1 MKRYS
6 TLSVALY
13 CLFLSLSSLPIS
25 AQAPGNTTQATRGW
39 LTVET
44 IMRDPAW
51 IGIAPS
57 SPFWSEDGE
66 RLYFTWRREGDAG
79 DSLYVSIRGG
89 TPRRATLDE
98 RKALTSQSGD
108 YSKDF
113 AKKVFSRNG
122 DIFLLDI
129 KRGSEAQLTNTL
141 ASEFNPR
148 FLANEQS
155 IAFEREGNIFIRE
168 LGSGLER
175 QVTNIR
181 SGAKAPDASKTELQ
195 KTIEKQ
201 QLELFDV
208 LRKRKNDR
216 DAAKKYQELLEQKK
230 PKVFY
235 TGQKNAFALS
245 ISPDA
250 RFVTFILSQSAQDA
264 KRTIVPNFVTE
275 SGFTEDIPAR
285 TKVGEPQAKFE
296 LYVYDVVRDTT
307 LQVKPDSLE
316 GLIPTK
322 APGDTSKIKL
332 QARSVFYTSPS
343 WAEEGHRAV
352 VQIFSQDNKDR
363 WIVVLNPEKV
373 QFTTLLDH
381 QRDSAWIGGPGISAF
396 GSADGSIGWMPD
408 GKRIWFQSEADGW
421 SHLYVIGADSATK
434 TNRVQLTKGH
444 FEVYEPFISR
454 DKKRWYFHSNEV
466 HFGERHLYS
475 MPLEGGTPTRIT
487 TKEGRNDVL
496 ISPDE
501 KQLAVLH
508 SFSNKPPELFLMPN
522 KANADGSAETKQ
534 ITQSL
539 SPEFS
544 RYAWRAPEV
553 LTFKARDGAN
563 VPARVYTPDAS
574 RSNGAAV
581 VFVHGAGYLQNAHKW
596 WSTYFREYMFHNL
609 LVDKGY
615 TVLDVDYR
623 ASAGLGRNWRTGIYR
638 FMGGKDLDDQ
648 VDGAKFLVEKYG
660 VDAKRIGIYGGSYGG
675 FITFMAMFTQPGVF
689 AAGAAL
695 RPVTDWAHYNHGYT
709 SAILNIPQDD
719 SVAYRRSSPIYHA
732 AGLQGALLICH
743 GMVDVNVH
751 YQDAVRLVQRLIE
764 LKKENWEFASYPVED
779 HGFREPTSWMDE
791 YKRILKLFDS
801 NLQKK

>member
-6 TLSVALY
+6 TLSVALC
-13 CLFLSLSSLPIS
+13 CLFLSFSSLPIF
-25 AQAPGNTTQATRGW
+25 AQTPGNTTSATRGW

-44 IMRDPAW
+44 IMRDPSW
-51 IGIAPS
+51 IGTAPS

-79 DSLYVSIRGG
+79 DSLYVSVRGAA
-89 TPRRATLDE
+89 PRRATLDE

-108 YSKDF
+108 YTKDF
-113 AKKVFSRNG
+113 TKKVFSRNG

-129 KRGSEAQLTNTL
+129 KRGSETQLTNTL
-141 ASEFNPR
+141 STEFNPR

-155 IAFEREGNIFIRE
+155 IAFEREGNIFIRD
-168 LGSGLER
+168 LGSGLEQ

-181 SGAKAPDASKTELQ
+181 SGAKTPDAPKTELQ

-235 TGQKNAFALS
+235 TGQKNAFAFS

-250 RFVTFILSQSAQDA
+250 RFVTFVLSQSAQEA

-285 TKVGEPQAKFE
+285 TKVGEPQAKYE
-296 LYVYDVVRDTT
+296 LYVYDVTRDTT
-307 LQVKPDSLE
+307 IQVKPDSLE

-322 APGDTSKIKL
+322 ASGDTSKTKS
-332 QARSVFYTSPS
+332 QARSVLYTTPS

-421 SHLYVIGADSATK
+421 SHLYVVGADSATK
-434 TNRVQLTKGH
+434 ANRVQLTKGR
-444 FEVYEPFISR
+444 FEIYEPFISR

-475 MPLEGGTPTRIT
+475 LPIEGGTPTRIT

-508 SFSNKPPELFLMPN
+508 SFSNRPPELFLMPN
-522 KANADGSAETKQ
+522 KANADGGSDAKQ
-534 ITQSL
+534 LTQSL

-563 VPARVYTPDAS
+563 VPARVYTPEAS
-574 RSNGAAV
+574 RANGAAV

-623 ASAGLGRNWRTGIYR
+623 ASAGLGRDWRTGIYR

-709 SAILNIPQDD
+709 SAILNIPQND

-791 YKRILKLFDS
+791 YKRILKLFEM

>member
-1 MKRYS
+1 M
-6 TLSVALY
+6 
-13 CLFLSLSSLPIS
+13 
-25 AQAPGNTTQATRGW
+25 
-39 LTVET
+39 
-44 IMRDPAW
+44 
-51 IGIAPS
+51 
-57 SPFWSEDGE
+57 
-66 RLYFTWRREGDAG
+66 WRREGDAG
-79 DSLYVSIRGG
+79 DSLYVSTRGG
-89 TPRRATLDE
+89 TPRRVTLEE
-98 RKALTSQSGD
+98 RKALPAQNGD
-108 YSKDF
+108 YTKDF
-113 AKKVFSRNG
+113 TRKVYSRNG

-129 KRGSEAQLTNTL
+129 KRGSETQLTNTL
-141 ASEFNPR
+141 ATEFNAH
-148 FLANEQS
+148 FLANEQTIS
-155 IAFEREGNIFIRE
+155 FEREGNIFTRD

-181 SGAKAPDASKTELQ
+181 TGVKTPPDPQKTDLQ

-216 DAAKKYQELLEQKK
+216 DAAKKLQELLEQKK
-230 PKVFY
+230 PKPFY
-235 TGQKNAFALS
+235 IGQKNAFALS
-245 ISPDA
+245 LSPDA

-264 KRTIVPNFVTE
+264 KRAIVPSYVTE

-296 LYVYDVVRDTT
+296 FYVYDIVRDTA
-307 LQVKPDSLE
+307 LPVKVDSLD
-316 GLIPTK
+316 GLISAKTISAK
-322 APGDTSKIKL
+322 AGSDSIKAKP
-332 QARSVFYTSPS
+332 QPRSVYYAGPYWSD
-343 WAEEGHRAV
+343 EGHRAFMQV
-352 VQIFSQDNKDR
+352 FSQDNKDR
-363 WIVVLNPEKV
+363 WIVLLNAEKAA
-373 QFTTLLDH
+373 FSTLLDH
-381 QRDSAWIGGPGISAF
+381 QRDSAWIGGPGVATF
-396 GSADGSIGWMPD
+396 GSPDGSIGWMPD
-408 GKRIWFQSEADGW
+408 GKRVWFQSEADGW
-421 SHLYVIGADSATK
+421 SHLYVVNADSTAQASK
-434 TNRVQLTKGH
+434 TQLTKGK
-444 FEVYEPFISR
+444 FEVYDPFLSR

-466 HFGERHLYS
+466 HFGEHHFYT
-475 MPLEGGTPTRIT
+475 MPIDGGTRTRIT
-487 TKEGRNDVL
+487 TLEGRNDAL
-496 ISPDE
+496 LSPDE
-501 KQLAVLH
+501 KQLAVLY
-508 SFSNKPPELFLMPN
+508 SFSNKPAELFQMNN
-522 KANADGSAETKQ
+522 KANDAAKQ

-539 SPEFS
+539 SQDFM

-553 LTFKARDGAN
+553 LTFKARDGED
-563 VPARVYTPDAS
+563 VPARLYKPESS

-648 VDGAKFLVEKYG
+648 VDGAKFLVEKHG
-660 VDAKRIGIYGGSYGG
+660 IDAKRIGIYGGSYGG

-695 RPVTDWAHYNHGYT
+695 RPVTDWAHYNHPYT
-709 SAILNIPQDD
+709 SNILNIPQDD
-719 SVAYRRSSPIYHA
+719 SIAYRRSSPIYHA
-732 AGLQGALLICH
+732 AGLEGALLICH

-791 YKRILKLFDS
+791 YKRILKLFET